1 MLILGGLTAV
11 AQERTFWVLD
21 QGAGE
26 LSHEAPGQPGSSGIV
41 LPGALRQVRA
51 TPAGLGVVTA
61 AGGPTIHLLGTDNV
75 LAATVMGAVQDA
87 APDGLGGAWVLSRAG
102 PISLLSHVSRF
113 GVETVRSTIA
123 GAAVI
128 VQPVRDGCL
137 LVASRVQSISWL
149 TLFDPTGTLVLDT
162 TAVPRVPSALVL
174 TNDGRVAL
182 PGVAVDVIPLIVTTL
197 GTISVEQL
205 VPANRPVVG
214 VAPLGGTDLLV
225 VVDGVPP
232 ALRYVDLDGGTVWS
246 FAVPGPSAVEGLP
259 SGDVLVH
266 QWETE
271 TAWRVDRHGF
281 ATWQGPWATTSG
293 RPDGAG
299 MQFARATPDADP
311 DGDGFT
317 NDEEINCGS
326 DPGDARS
333 APFAVWRSGS
343 VLHLAAADPA
353 AVSYVVVA
361 STDVVAGTSPL
372 LCAATPLLHA
382 SLTPGVCFTAPYG
395 ALVGGRADLLLLPG
409 LPADPWIAA
418 AVYRSGWT
426 PLHTLSARPRSQW

>member
-1 MLILGGLTAV
+1 MAQDDPRETLREAREARDKNRADRTELARQIDVLEATDVDLIEALDALNEEVSAQERAIQIARTAV
-11 AQERTFWVLD
+11 ANAVAAEMAIQDRIQFTLDEAER
-21 QGAGE
+21 
-26 LSHEAPGQPGSSGIV
+26 
-41 LPGALRQVRA
+41 LRSMTQDRVI
-51 TPAGLGVVTA
+51 A
-61 AGGPTIHLLGTDNV
+61 AY
-75 LAATVMGAVQDA
+75 
-87 APDGLGGAWVLSRAG
+87 
-102 PISLLSHVSRF
+102 
-113 GVETVRSTIA
+113 
-123 GAAVI
+123 
-128 VQPVRDGCL
+128 
-137 LVASRVQSISWL
+137 
-149 TLFDPTGTLVLDT
+149 
-162 TAVPRVPSALVL
+162 
-174 TNDGRVAL
+174 
-182 PGVAVDVIPLIVTTL
+182 
-197 GTISVEQL
+197 
-205 VPANRPVVG
+205 
-214 VAPLGGTDLLV
+214 VAPRTDSLDEQDLTRQARR
-225 VVDGVPP
+225 D
-232 ALRYVDLDGGTVWS
+232 ALFRYVDLDGGTVWS

-426 PLHTLSARPRSQW
+426 PLHTLWARPRSQW